1 MLQPAPPSPWTAIVI
16 SGMDGTGAPGGFC
29 GVLLRQLE
37 YLVALARER
46 HFARAAAACHVS
58 QPSLSAAIRKLERD
72 LDVPLVRR
80 GQRFAGLTP
89 EGERVLLWAQR
100 IIADADA
107 LRQDLSRMREG
118 LSGTLRMG
126 AIPTALTAASLLTT
140 PFCERHPHVRV
151 SLTSLS
157 SREIARRLTEFEIDM
172 AMTYLDDED
181 DLGEARVSPL
191 YEERYLLLTP
201 SDGALAGRQVARW
214 AEVAALPL
222 CLLAPEMRNRR
233 ILDANFRRAGA
244 VAVPAIETDTVSAL
258 FAHVA
263 THRWSSVIAHAWL
276 HMFGVPEGMRVIRLE
291 RPAREPRVG
300 LVVAG
305 TGPESVM
312 ARAVLDIARDL
323 DLREVFD
330 RLTREH
336 LT

>member
-1 MLQPAPPSPWTAIVI
+1 MI
-16 SGMDGTGAPGGFC
+16 SGMDGAGAAGTFC

-107 LRQDLSRMREG
+107 LRQDLSRMRHG
-118 LSGTLRMG
+118 LSGMLRMG

-140 PFCERHPHVRV
+140 PFCERYPHVRV
-151 SLTSLS
+151 LLTSLS
-157 SREIARRLTEFEIDM
+157 SREIARRLTEF
-172 AMTYLDDED
+172 
-181 DLGEARVSPL
+181 
-191 YEERYLLLTP
+191 
-201 SDGALAGRQVARW
+201 
-214 AEVAALPL
+214 
-222 CLLAPEMRNRR
+222 
-233 ILDANFRRAGA
+233 
-244 VAVPAIETDTVSAL
+244 ETDTVSAL

-291 RPAREPRVG
+291 PPAREPRVG

-312 ARAVLDIARDL
+312 ARAVLDLARDL

-330 RLTREH
+330 RLAREH
-336 LT
+336 LA

>member
-1 MLQPAPPSPWTAIVI
+1 
-16 SGMDGTGAPGGFC
+16 
-29 GVLLRQLE
+29 
-37 YLVALARER
+37 
-46 HFARAAAACHVS
+46 
-58 QPSLSAAIRKLERD
+58 
-72 LDVPLVRR
+72 
-80 GQRFAGLTP
+80 
-89 EGERVLLWAQR
+89 
-100 IIADADA
+100 
-107 LRQDLSRMREG
+107 MREG

>member
-1 MLQPAPPSPWTAIVI
+1 
-16 SGMDGTGAPGGFC
+16 MDGTGAPGAFC

-89 EGERVLLWAQR
+89 EGERVLLWAHR
-100 IIADADA
+100 ILADADA

-118 LSGTLRMG
+118 LSGMLRMG

-140 PFCERHPHVRV
+140 PFCERYPHVRV
-151 SLTSLS
+151 RLTSLS
-157 SREIARRLTEFEIDM
+157 SREIARRLAEFEIDM

-181 DLGEARVSPL
+181 DGDDLGEVRATPL

-201 SDGALAGRQVARW
+201 SDGELADRRVARW

-233 ILDANFRRAGA
+233 ILDANFRQAGA

-312 ARAVLDIARDL
+312 ARALLDIARDL

-330 RLTREH
+330 RLAREH
-336 LT
+336 LA

>member
-1 MLQPAPPSPWTAIVI
+1 M
-16 SGMDGTGAPGGFC
+16 
-29 GVLLRQLE
+29 LLRQLE

-58 QPSLSAAIRKLERD
+58 QPSLSAAIRKLERE

-89 EGERVLLWAQR
+89 EGERVVLWAHR
-100 IIADADA
+100 ILADADG

-140 PFCERHPHVRV
+140 PFCERYPHVRV
-151 SLTSLS
+151 RLTSLS
-157 SREIARRLTEFEIDM
+157 SREIARRLADFEIDM
-172 AMTYLDDED
+172 AMTYLDDEEED
-181 DLGEARVSPL
+181 FGEVRTSPL

-201 SDGALAGRQVARW
+201 SDGELADRRVARW

-233 ILDANFRRAGA
+233 ILDANFRQAGA

-330 RLTREH
+330 RLAHEH
-336 LT
+336 LV

>member
-1 MLQPAPPSPWTAIVI
+1 MRS
-16 SGMDGTGAPGGFC
+16 SCD
-29 GVLLRQLE
+29 VLLRQLE

-58 QPSLSAAIRKLERD
+58 QPSLSAAIRKLERE

-89 EGERVLLWAQR
+89 EGERVLLWAHR
-100 IIADADA
+100 ILADADA

-140 PFCERHPHVRV
+140 PFCERYPHVRV
-151 SLTSLS
+151 QLISLS
-157 SREIARRLTEFEIDM
+157 SREIGRRLGEFEIDM
-172 AMTYLDDED
+172 AMTYIDERAE
-181 DLGEARVSPL
+181 LGDAVHASPL

-201 SDGALAGRQVARW
+201 SDGELAERRVVRW

-222 CLLAPEMRNRR
+222 CLLTPEMRNRR
-233 ILDANFRRAGA
+233 ILDANFRDAGV

-276 HMFGVPEGMRVIRLE
+276 HMFGVPEGMRVVRLE

-300 LVVAG
+300 LVLAG
-305 TGPESVM
+305 TQPEPVI
-312 ARAVLDIARDL
+312 ARALLDVAREL

-330 RLTREH
+330 RLTRDH

>member
-1 MLQPAPPSPWTAIVI
+1 
-16 SGMDGTGAPGGFC
+16 MDVTRVAGACC
-29 GVLLRQLE
+29 GVLFRQLE

-58 QPSLSAAIRKLERD
+58 QPSLSAAIRKLERE

-89 EGERVLLWAQR
+89 EGERVVLWAHR
-100 IIADADA
+100 ILADAEA
-107 LRQDLSRMREG
+107 LRQDLSRMRAG

-140 PFCERHPHVRV
+140 PFCEQNPHVRV
-151 SLTSLS
+151 MLTSLS
-157 SREIARRLTEFEIDM
+157 SREIARQLADFEIDM
-172 AMTYLDDED
+172 AMTYLDDEED
-181 DLGEARVSPL
+181 DLAEVRSIPL

-201 SDGALAGRQVARW
+201 ADGELAGRRVARW

-233 ILDANFRRAGA
+233 ILDANFRQAGA

-276 HMFGVPEGMRVIRLE
+276 HMFGVPEGMRVVRLE

-300 LVVAG
+300 LVLAG
-305 TGPESVM
+305 GGRS
-312 ARAVLDIARDL
+312 R
-323 DLREVFD
+323 
-330 RLTREH
+330 
-336 LT
+336 

>member
-1 MLQPAPPSPWTAIVI
+1 M
-16 SGMDGTGAPGGFC
+16 
-29 GVLLRQLE
+29 LLRQLE

-58 QPSLSAAIRKLERD
+58 QPSLSAAIRKLERE

-89 EGERVLLWAQR
+89 EGERVVLWAHR
-100 IIADADA
+100 ILADADG

-140 PFCERHPHVRV
+140 PFCERYPHVRV
-151 SLTSLS
+151 RLTSLS
-157 SREIARRLTEFEIDM
+157 SREIARRLADYEIDM
-172 AMTYLDDED
+172 AMTYLDDEEED
-181 DLGEARVSPL
+181 FGEVRTSPL

-201 SDGALAGRQVARW
+201 SDGELADRRVARW

-233 ILDANFRRAGA
+233 ILDANFRQAGT

-312 ARAVLDIARDL
+312 ARAVLDLARDL

-330 RLTREH
+330 RLTHEH
-336 LT
+336 LA

>member
-1 MLQPAPPSPWTAIVI
+1 
-16 SGMDGTGAPGGFC
+16 MDGAGAPGTFC

-89 EGERVLLWAQR
+89 EGERVLLWAHR
-100 IIADADA
+100 ILADADA
-107 LRQDLSRMREG
+107 LRQDLSKMREG

-140 PFCERHPHVRV
+140 PFCERYPHVRV

-157 SREIARRLTEFEIDM
+157 SREITRRLAGFEIDM
-172 AMTYLDDED
+172 AMTYLDDDDDGE
-181 DLGEARVSPL
+181 DLGEVRVSPL

-201 SDGALAGRQVARW
+201 SDGELADRRVARW

-291 RPAREPRVG
+291 RLAREPHVG

-305 TGPESVM
+305 AGPESVM
-312 ARAVLDIARDL
+312 ARAMLDIARDL

-330 RLTREH
+330 RLAREH
-336 LT
+336 LA

>member
-1 MLQPAPPSPWTAIVI
+1 M
-16 SGMDGTGAPGGFC
+16 
-29 GVLLRQLE
+29 LLRQLE

-58 QPSLSAAIRKLERD
+58 QPSLSAAIRKLERE

-89 EGERVLLWAQR
+89 EGERVLLWAHR
-100 IIADADA
+100 ILADADA
-107 LRQDLSRMREG
+107 LRQDLSKMREG

-140 PFCERHPHVRV
+140 PFCERYPHVRV
-151 SLTSLS
+151 LLTSLS
-157 SREIARRLTEFEIDM
+157 SREIARRLAEFEIDM
-172 AMTYLDDED
+172 AMTYLDDEEE
-181 DLGEARVSPL
+181 DLGEVRVSPL

-201 SDGALAGRQVARW
+201 SDGELADRQVARW

-222 CLLAPEMRNRR
+222 CLLAPQMRNRR
-233 ILDANFRRAGA
+233 ILDANFRRSGA

-276 HMFGVPEGMRVIRLE
+276 HMFGVPEGMRVVRLE

-300 LVVAG
+300 LVLAG
-305 TGPESVM
+305 TGPESVI
-312 ARAVLDIARDL
+312 ARAMLDIARDL

-330 RLTREH
+330 RLAGRH
-336 LT
+336 LA

>member
-1 MLQPAPPSPWTAIVI
+1 M
-16 SGMDGTGAPGGFC
+16 
-29 GVLLRQLE
+29 LLRQLE

-58 QPSLSAAIRKLERD
+58 QPSLSAAIRKLERE

-80 GQRFAGLTP
+80 GRRFAGLTP

-100 IIADADA
+100 ILADADA
-107 LRQDLSRMREG
+107 LRQDLSKMRGG

-140 PFCERHPHVRV
+140 PFCEQYPHVRV
-151 SLTSLS
+151 LLTSLS
-157 SREIARRLTEFEIDM
+157 SREISRRLAEFEIDM
-172 AMTYLDDED
+172 AMTYLDDEE
-181 DLGEARVSPL
+181 DLGEVRSYGL

-201 SDGALAGRQVARW
+201 SDGELADRRVARW

-233 ILDANFRRAGA
+233 ILDANFRQTGA

-276 HMFGVPEGMRVIRLE
+276 HMFGVPEGMRVVRLE
-291 RPAREPRVG
+291 RVAREPRVG

-305 TGPESVM
+305 TGPEPMM
-312 ARAVLDIARDL
+312 ARVLLDIARDL

-330 RLTREH
+330 RLAREY

>member
-1 MLQPAPPSPWTAIVI
+1 M
-16 SGMDGTGAPGGFC
+16 
-29 GVLLRQLE
+29 LLRQLE

-58 QPSLSAAIRKLERD
+58 QPSLSAAIRKLERE

-89 EGERVLLWAQR
+89 EGERVVLWAHR
-100 IIADADA
+100 ILADADG

-140 PFCERHPHVRV
+140 PFCERYPHVRV
-151 SLTSLS
+151 LLTSLS
-157 SREIARRLTEFEIDM
+157 SREIARRLADFEIDM
-172 AMTYLDDED
+172 AMTYLDDEEED
-181 DLGEARVSPL
+181 FGEVRTSPL

-201 SDGALAGRQVARW
+201 SDGELADRRVARW

-233 ILDANFRRAGA
+233 ILDANFRQAGA

-276 HMFGVPEGMRVIRLE
+276 HMFGVPEGMRVVRLE

-300 LVVAG
+300 LVVSG

-330 RLTREH
+330 RLAHDH
-336 LT
+336 LA

>member
-1 MLQPAPPSPWTAIVI
+1 M
-16 SGMDGTGAPGGFC
+16 
-29 GVLLRQLE
+29 LLRQLE

-58 QPSLSAAIRKLERD
+58 QPSLSAAIRKLERE

-89 EGERVLLWAQR
+89 EGERVVLWAHR
-100 IIADADA
+100 ILADADA

-118 LSGTLRMG
+118 LSGRLRMG

-140 PFCERHPHVRV
+140 PFCERYPHVRV
-151 SLTSLS
+151 LLTSLS
-157 SREIARRLTEFEIDM
+157 SREIARRLADFEIDM
-172 AMTYLDDED
+172 AMTYLDDEEED
-181 DLGEARVSPL
+181 YGEVRTSPL

-201 SDGALAGRQVARW
+201 SDGELADRRVARW

-233 ILDANFRRAGA
+233 ILDANFRQAGA

-276 HMFGVPEGMRVIRLE
+276 HMFGVPAGMRVVRLE

-305 TGPESVM
+305 TGPESVL

-330 RLTREH
+330 RLAREH
-336 LT
+336 LA

>member
-1 MLQPAPPSPWTAIVI
+1 MRRA
-16 SGMDGTGAPGGFC
+16 FC

-46 HFARAAAACHVS
+46 HFARAAEACHVS
-58 QPSLSAAIRKLERD
+58 QPSLSAAIRKLERE

-89 EGERVLLWAQR
+89 EGERVLLWAHR

-107 LRQDLSRMREG
+107 LRQDLSKMREG

-140 PFCERHPHVRV
+140 PFCERYPHVRV
-151 SLTSLS
+151 LLTSLS
-157 SREIARRLTEFEIDM
+157 SREITRRLAEFEIDM
-172 AMTYLDDED
+172 AMTYLDDEEGF
-181 DLGEARVSPL
+181 GEVYPL

-201 SDGALAGRQVARW
+201 SDGELADRRVARW

-233 ILDANFRRAGA
+233 ILDANFRQAGA

-276 HMFGVPEGMRVIRLE
+276 HMFGVPEGMRVVRLE

-300 LVVAG
+300 LVLAG

-312 ARAVLDIARDL
+312 ARALLDIARDL

-330 RLTREH
+330 RLTRDH
-336 LT
+336 LA

>member
-1 MLQPAPPSPWTAIVI
+1 MI
-16 SGMDGTGAPGGFC
+16 SGMDGAGAAGTFC

-107 LRQDLSRMREG
+107 LRQDLSRMRHG
-118 LSGTLRMG
+118 LSGMLRMG

-140 PFCERHPHVRV
+140 PFCERYPHVRV
-151 SLTSLS
+151 LLTSLS

-172 AMTYLDDED
+172 AMTYLDGE
-181 DLGEARVSPL
+181 DLGDVRVSPL

-201 SDGALAGRQVARW
+201 SDGELADRRVARW

-222 CLLAPEMRNRR
+222 CLLTPEMRNRR
-233 ILDANFRRAGA
+233 ILDANFRQAGA

-312 ARAVLDIARDL
+312 ARAVLDLARDL

-330 RLTREH
+330 RLAREH
-336 LT
+336 LA

>member
-1 MLQPAPPSPWTAIVI
+1 M
-16 SGMDGTGAPGGFC
+16 
-29 GVLLRQLE
+29 LLRQLE

-58 QPSLSAAIRKLERD
+58 QPSLSAAIRKLERE

-89 EGERVLLWAQR
+89 EGERVVLWAHR
-100 IIADADA
+100 ILADADG

-140 PFCERHPHVRV
+140 PFCELYPHVRV
-151 SLTSLS
+151 LLTSLS
-157 SREIARRLTEFEIDM
+157 SREIARRLADFEIDM
-172 AMTYLDDED
+172 AMTYLDDEEED
-181 DLGEARVSPL
+181 FGEVRTSPL

-201 SDGALAGRQVARW
+201 SDGELADRRVARW

-233 ILDANFRRAGA
+233 ILDANFRQAGA

-276 HMFGVPEGMRVIRLE
+276 HMFGVPEGMRVVRLE

-300 LVVAG
+300 LVVSG

-330 RLTREH
+330 RLAHDH
-336 LT
+336 LA